1 VPSSCH
7 TGRGPAKEQAK
18 QVPLPPHCNIA
29 TFKEVCEGSL
39 ADDIPYNQLLGMKN
53 IIMSQIENMDKV
65 HQSVQQARKQQQ
77 EFNAACN

>member
-53 IIMSQIENMDKV
+53 KV

>member
-1 VPSSCH
+1 
-7 TGRGPAKEQAK
+7 
-18 QVPLPPHCNIA
+18 
-29 TFKEVCEGSL
+29 
-39 ADDIPYNQLLGMKN
+39 MKN